1 MLIQAYLKRKNID
14 AKIEQSK
21 HAQIKYE
28 HMLSEIN
35 RYMRDTEFKD
45 HDLIVKL
52 KHIDNEII
60 ESKPNM
66 NKYNKKYHKKYKKI
80 RSFIKNVIFRYA
92 AIFL

>member
-1 MLIQAYLKRKNID
+1 
-14 AKIEQSK
+14 
-21 HAQIKYE
+21 
-28 HMLSEIN
+28 
-35 RYMRDTEFKD
+35 MRDTEFKD

-52 KHIDNEII
+52 QHTDDEII
-60 ESKPNM
+60 ESKPYM